1 MGVLFV
7 CKCQVRCILTNEKIV
22 EKIYF
27 HITELYTISFFF
39 KEILFLRRWFT
50 FYLLGVNAVRYI
62 FVIFINLWS
71 IQLFYF
77 IETANVPS
85 LQRSWWETLLS
96 FLKKGDT
103 SKIIKDFPRP
113 FLHYLRFNKRTCTLY
128 NIHTLL
134 YKVKSSSQ
142 ILVYRFRLFDIILYV
157 YFDYYFAKGIWWQ
170 T

>member
-1 MGVLFV
+1 MKKLLKRFFSYHWVV
-7 CKCQVRCILTNEKIV
+7 HYIC
-22 EKIYF
+22 
-27 HITELYTISFFF
+27 FFF

-50 FYLLGVNAVRYI
+50 FYLLGVNVVRYI

-71 IQLFYF
+71 IQLFF
-77 IETANVPS
+77 IETANVQS